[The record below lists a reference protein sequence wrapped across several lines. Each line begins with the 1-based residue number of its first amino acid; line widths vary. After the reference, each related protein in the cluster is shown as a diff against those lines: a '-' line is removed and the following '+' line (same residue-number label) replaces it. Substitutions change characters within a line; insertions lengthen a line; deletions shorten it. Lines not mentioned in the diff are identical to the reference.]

1 MHLLKLSTD
10 ITTVISERRFR
21 EVNVTRFQRALRL
34 LASLVLWLISFIP
47 VSCFAAV
54 SNLDSSGF
62 VVLTDIV
69 PDAIIELRYHTLYN
83 FVGDRI
89 RGYEEPV
96 ALVTRET
103 AAALRRVNAE
113 LAPLGYTIK
122 IYDAY
127 RPQMAVDHF
136 VEWAK
141 NANDTRM
148 KSYFYPEE
156 QKANLF
162 AHGYIA
168 SRSGHSRG
176 STVDLT
182 LFDINNNCDVDMGG
196 TFDYFGYRSY
206 PSYPNITEQQKKNRL
221 LLRSVMLKHGFRGID
236 TEWWHYTLNNE
247 PYPTTYFNFPIQY
260 LVR

>member
-1 MHLLKLSTD
+1 MKRFVLKCKAVILLFTVVFLLNVGSVDTCLAGISATDST
-10 ITTVISERRFR
+10 
-21 EVNVTRFQRALRL
+21 
-34 LASLVLWLISFIP
+34 
-47 VSCFAAV
+47 
-54 SNLDSSGF
+54 GF
-62 VVLTDIV
+62 VVLTDVV
-69 PDAIIELRYHTLYN
+69 PDAIMEVRYYTLYN
-83 FVGDRI
+83 FIGDRV

-103 AAALRRVNAE
+103 ANALREVNKE
-113 LAPLGYTIK
+113 LLLMGYTIK
-122 IYDAY
+122 VFDAY

-141 NANDTRM
+141 DLNDVRM
-148 KSYFYPEE
+148 QSYFYPEE
-156 QKANLF
+156 RKANLF

-182 LFDINNNCDVDMGG
+182 LYDLRNQCDVDMGG
-196 TFDYFGYRSY
+196 TFDYFGYRSH
-206 PSYPNITEQQKKNRL
+206 PDYPNLTGQQKQNRQ

-247 PYPTTYFNFPIQY
+247 PYPGTYFNFAVKR
-260 LVR
+260 L